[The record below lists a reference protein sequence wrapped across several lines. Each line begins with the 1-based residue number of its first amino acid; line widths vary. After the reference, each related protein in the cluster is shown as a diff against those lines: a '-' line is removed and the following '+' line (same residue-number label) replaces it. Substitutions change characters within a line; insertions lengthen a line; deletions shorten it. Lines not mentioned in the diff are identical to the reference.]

1 MDRIRTIFLRGLIT
15 LLPIAVTIY
24 VVYAGILIFENFLGG
39 LLKAI
44 IPEDRYIP
52 GLGFALTLALV
63 FLFGLLLNNL
73 ILRTFLRKLE
83 ETIKS
88 IPLVKA
94 VYSPLRDLIN
104 LFSNNKDKHLQSVVL
119 VKWSETGPLSVG
131 LITRDTFEEFPR
143 LSKEGLVAV
152 FIPFSY
158 ALGGNTML
166 FKKNQVEPIDIPVE
180 KALQL
185 AITAWV
191 RADAHERESAE
202 NSKVTPERIKNL

>member
-24 VVYAGILIFENFLGG
+24 VVYAGVLIFEN
-39 LLKAI
+39 LLADIIKAV
-44 IPEDRYIP
+44 IPEHTYIP
-52 GLGFALTLALV
+52 GLGFALTLIII
-63 FLFGLLLNNL
+63 FIFGLLLNNL
-73 ILRTFLRKLE
+73 ILRTILRKLE
-83 ETIKS
+83 ETLKS
-88 IPLVKA
+88 LPLIKA

-104 LFSNNKDKHLQSVVL
+104 LFSNNKGKALQSVVL
-119 VKWSETGPLSVG
+119 VKWNAEGPYSIG
-131 LITRDTFEEFPR
+131 LVTRDTFEEFPR
-143 LSKEGLVAV
+143 LSKESLVAV

-166 FKKNQVEPIDIPVE
+166 FKKKLVEPIDIPAE

-191 RADAHERESAE
+191 KTDNNDGHAT
-202 NSKVTPERIKNL
+202 VTPAELKNL